1 MNTEKFNPVFYLW
14 AGSVKTGHM
23 VAELLNKHGLCV
35 EETEFP
41 LVKCS
46 DGEKRDLFQVPEKIF
61 AELETAEADYDFLRW
76 KAFKKSSAGARPS
89 FMKHRSSVQYNKK
102 RRKGIQEL
110 RRTGELTS
118 ARHLH
123 SPTD

>member
-61 AELETAEADYDFLRW
+61 AELETAES
-76 KAFKKSSAGARPS
+76 KASTTGTTRRPGRQFMAITTRQAQARVRSFPTRTAEGAP
-89 FMKHRSSVQYNKK
+89 
-102 RRKGIQEL
+102 
-110 RRTGELTS
+110 
-118 ARHLH
+118 
-123 SPTD
+123 